1 MTLREWMLDPDT
13 LALVGPDD
21 IDRPM
26 AFWYCMY
33 GNCHRIQRAC
43 ARCYLNSHYMY
54 GGMYSGTCA
63 KTYPF
68 EHRRASTQCRW
79 NWYLIDHIDLHM
91 GATTLDLH
99 QAALR
104 RLKRKNGDYE
114 D

>member
-13 LALVGPDD
+13 LALIGSYDV
-21 IDRPM
+21 DRPI
-26 AFWYCMY
+26 AYWYCMY
-33 GNCHRIQRAC
+33 GNCHRTKRAC
-43 ARCYLNSHYMY
+43 TRCYRSTHYVY
-54 GGMYSGTCA
+54 GALYRGTCP

-79 NWYLIDHIDLHM
+79 HWYLIDHIDLHM
-91 GATTLDLH
+91 GTTTFDLH

-104 RLKRKNGDYE
+104 RLERKNE

>member
-26 AFWYCMY
+26 AFWYCMC

-43 ARCYLNSHYMY
+43 ARSYLNSHYMY

-68 EHRRASTQCRW
+68 EHRFASTQCRW

-91 GATTLDLH
+91 GATTLELH

-104 RLKRKNGDYE
+104 RLKWKNE